1 MEFILKIGFFFSLL
15 IPPTNGI
22 YIYIVE
28 NKEVTLAGY
37 KDRVWL
43 YICVFGCKLSVYLE
57 AIKDSQK
64 IEGAIYNDKTT

>member
-1 MEFILKIGFFFSLL
+1 ME
-15 IPPTNGI
+15 

-37 KDRVWL
+37 EDKVWL
-43 YICVFGCKLSVYLE
+43 YICLFDCKLSAYLG

-64 IEGAIYNDKTT
+64 IEGVIYNDKTT